1 MEINIIYEDKNLVV
15 AEKPAGMP
23 SQPDK
28 TRDTDI
34 LTLLEK
40 KYNKAFR

>member
-28 TRDTDI
+28 TGDTDI

-40 KYNKAFR
+40 KYNKVMK